1 MTCLRQKNTHELRTL
16 CQGKP
21 QAERTLLAIAACRG
35 GAEALEAIAPLLE
48 GSEEQKALSQL
59 RMLLGLLTTQ
69 GSRVRLDFSVSNDL
83 GYYSGVVFRGYLPG
97 IPASVLSGGQYDKLP
112 RKMGRKARAIG
123 FAIYVDLLQELSG
136 SDESFD
142 VDTLILHDRQANP
155 EELLRAAEKGAK
167 EGSVLVSTTLPTD
180 RRWKNLIDLR
190 KEAAK

>member
-1 MTCLRQKNTHELRTL
+1 M
-16 CQGKP
+16 
-21 QAERTLLAIAACRG
+21 
-35 GAEALEAIAPLLE
+35 
-48 GSEEQKALSQL
+48 
-59 RMLLGLLTTQ
+59 
-69 GSRVRLDFSVSNDL
+69 
-83 GYYSGVVFRGYLPG
+83 VFRGYLPG

-123 FAIYVDLLQELSG
+123 FAIYVDLLQELSV

-155 EELLRAAEKGAK
+155 EELLRAAEEGAK